1 MTTGDFNPQGEAP
14 AVGGESP
21 PMGAQPQAIAPGA
34 NPPDSAI
41 LPLPV
46 DEGPKIVATPDG
58 GEDGVN
64 RCVKCGASDVVYN
77 AATAMFMCGFCRHQ
91 WRVEGID
98 AAMGLSHGI
107 DQLAGTTMSTAAV
120 DIEDD
125 AALVTLH
132 CDGCGSDVV
141 IDTDHNLRARCH
153 WCKHEL
159 SLNNRVP
166 NGAVPDGILP
176 FSVTKEEAM
185 ASIKAFV
192 EERKSFAKAEF
203 STAFKPENVMGV
215 YLPHMTVDGNIA
227 ARLDGVGEI
236 LEERIKVGDNQTRYR
251 IRRFSLMR
259 TFKVAIDDVV
269 VSSSFDKANIRS
281 EISTN
286 NIINAILPF
295 DVKNIVRFNSNFLGD
310 VYTSERRDMD
320 IAEAES
326 YAGDHFL
333 TIARASAASTV
344 TGYDRGVRWE
354 SEQVQ
359 IVGSRWTSVL
369 LPVWLY
375 GFVDKTKDGPVTHY
389 IAVNGRSRAT
399 MGSVPINTGKAALVS
414 WSVAIGIS
422 IITWPIAI
430 AVFLSGG

>member
-1 MTTGDFNPQGEAP
+1 
-14 AVGGESP
+14 
-21 PMGAQPQAIAPGA
+21 
-34 NPPDSAI
+34 
-41 LPLPV
+41 
-46 DEGPKIVATPDG
+46 
-58 GEDGVN
+58 
-64 RCVKCGASDVVYN
+64 
-77 AATAMFMCGFCRHQ
+77 MFMCGFCRHQ
-91 WRVEGID
+91 WQAEAID
-98 AAMGLSHGI
+98 AAMGLSEGI
-107 DQLAGTTMSTAAV
+107 DKLHGTVMSTAAV
-120 DIEDD
+120 DIEDQG
-125 AALVTLH
+125 ALVTLH

-141 IDTDHNLRARCH
+141 IDTDQNLRARCH

-176 FSVTKEEAM
+176 FSVTKEQAM
-185 ASIKAFV
+185 ANIAAFV
-192 EERKSFAKAEF
+192 AERKSFAKAEF
-203 STAFKPENVMGV
+203 STTFRPENVMGV

-227 ARLDGVGEI
+227 ARLDGVGEV
-236 LEERIKVGDNQTRYR
+236 LEGTHHGERQPDALS
-251 IRRFSLMR
+251 RFAGSRVLR

-269 VSSSFDKANIRS
+269 VSSSFDKVNIRS

-310 VYTSERRDMD
+310 KYTSERRDMD

-333 TIARASAASTV
+333 TIARPRPIRPL

-354 SEQVQ
+354 AEQVQ

-375 GFVDKTKDGPVTHY
+375 GFVEQTKKGPVTHY
-389 IAVNGRSRAT
+389 IAVNGRSGAT

-414 WSVAIGIS
+414 WSVAIGVS
-422 IITWPIAI
+422 VITWPIAI
-430 AVFLSGG
+430 AVLLSVALT

>member
-1 MTTGDFNPQGEAP
+1 MSSENVVPAGAAP
-14 AVGGESP
+14 A
-21 PMGAQPQAIAPGA
+21 
-34 NPPDSAI
+34 PDAAA

-46 DEGPKIVATPDG
+46 DDRPQIIATPSG
-58 GEDGVN
+58 AGDGVT

-77 AATAMFMCGFCRHQ
+77 AKTAMFMCGFCRHKWQ
-91 WRVEGID
+91 VDGID
-98 AAMGLSHGI
+98 ASMGLSEGI
-107 DQLAGTTMSTAAV
+107 HELKGTVMSTAAV

-125 AALVTLH
+125 TALVTLH

-159 SLNNRVP
+159 SLNNRVA

-176 FSVTKEEAM
+176 FTLNKDQAM
-185 ASIKAFV
+185 ANIAAFV
-192 EERKSFAKAEF
+192 AERKSFAKAEF
-203 STAFKPENVMGV
+203 STTFRAENVMGV
-215 YLPHMTVDGNIA
+215 YLPHMTVDGNVT
-227 ARLDGVGEI
+227 ARLDGVGEV
-236 LEERIKVGDNQTRYR
+236 LEAKIKVGENQTRYR
-251 IRRFSLMR
+251 IRRFSLIR

-269 VSSSFDKANIRS
+269 VSSSFDKVNIRS

-310 VYTSERRDMD
+310 AYTSERRDMD
-320 IAEAES
+320 IDEAKS
-326 YAGDHFL
+326 YASDHFL
-333 TIARASAASTV
+333 TIARASATPTA
-344 TGYDRGVRWE
+344 TGYDRGVRWDA
-354 SEQVQ
+354 EQVE

-375 GFVDKTKDGPVTHY
+375 GFVEQKDGTAITHY
-389 IAVNGRSRAT
+389 IAVNGRSGAT

-414 WSVAIGIS
+414 WSVAIGVSAIA
-422 IITWPIAI
+422 WPIAI
-430 AVFLSGG
+430 AILIAAR

>member
-1 MTTGDFNPQGEAP
+1 MSTEDFLPEGKPPQGA
-14 AVGGESP
+14 G
-21 PMGAQPQAIAPGA
+21 
-34 NPPDSAI
+34 

-46 DEGPKIVATPDG
+46 DDGPEIIATPTGAD
-58 GEDGVN
+58 DGVN
-64 RCVKCGASDVVYN
+64 RCVKCGASEVTYN
-77 AATAMFMCGFCRHQ
+77 AATSMFMCGFCRHQ
-91 WRVEGID
+91 WQAVAID
-98 AAMGLSHGI
+98 AAMGLSDGI
-107 DQLAGTTMSTAAV
+107 DALRGTVMSTAAV
-120 DIEDD
+120 DIEDEG
-125 AALVTLH
+125 ALVTLH

-176 FSVTKEEAM
+176 FSVTKEQAM
-185 ASIKAFV
+185 ANIAAFV
-192 EERKSFAKAEF
+192 AERKSFAKAEF
-203 STAFKPENVMGV
+203 STTFRPENVMGV
-215 YLPHMTVDGNIA
+215 YLPHMTVDGNIV

-236 LEERIKVGDNQTRYR
+236 LESTYTDSDNHTHYRIK
-251 IRRFSLMR
+251 RFSLLR

-269 VSSSFDKANIRS
+269 VSSSFDKVNIRS

-295 DVKNIVRFNSNFLGD
+295 DVKNMVRFSSNFLGD
-310 VYTSERRDMD
+310 TYTSERRDMD

-333 TIARASAASTV
+333 TIARASAAPTV
-344 TGYDRGVRWE
+344 GDYDRGVRWE
-354 SEQVQ
+354 AEQVQ

-375 GFVDKTKDGPVTHY
+375 GFVEQTKKGPVTHY
-389 IAVNGRSRAT
+389 MAVNGRSGST

-414 WSVAIGIS
+414 WSVAIGVS
-422 IITWPIAI
+422 AITWPIAI
-430 AVFLSGG
+430 VALLASR